1 MHPLTII
8 FFATLFI
15 TLLRRSK
22 KHPPLPP
29 GPGGLPIVGPLF
41 HLANSK
47 DLPPVTYVNW
57 SKIYGDVFHFS
68 TFGHDTIVLNSSK
81 AMLDILDKRSSNY
94 SDRPNMPMVLGLM
107 GWNWNLSMMRYSD
120 WWRIHRRTFHQYFQP
135 RMMPEFL
142 PLQRTTTSELM
153 KNLMETPEDFFKH
166 VKFASDSAILQISY
180 GYTLKQTDD
189 PYMALVENL
198 GKSIEDAGNHG
209 SFWVDYLPFLRHV
222 PAWLPGAEFKRKAE
236 TWAGYSRDF
245 VESPWEWLTASIDN
259 ATAQPSLSTRGLARW
274 SLSAGDGSFM
284 ESVVKNTVAT
294 SYIAAAETTPCAILT
309 FILAM
314 ILNPDVQ
321 AHAQAEINDVIGSE
335 RLPDVD
341 DRDSLPFVKAVI
353 AETLRWSPV
362 LPLVISH
369 RAVNDD
375 TYDGWFIPAG
385 TTIVPNVWAVVQDE
399 TVYGPNVEKFDP
411 ERFLKQDGKELPPNP
426 ELFIFGFGRRIC
438 PGRYFAMNTLFLV
451 VTHLLATFT
460 MKKPLDDEGKEVT
473 PKAEWHYGLI

>member
-1 MHPLTII
+1 
-8 FFATLFI
+8 
-15 TLLRRSK
+15 
-22 KHPPLPP
+22 
-29 GPGGLPIVGPLF
+29 
-41 HLANSK
+41 
-47 DLPPVTYVNW
+47 
-57 SKIYGDVFHFS
+57 
-68 TFGHDTIVLNSSK
+68 
-81 AMLDILDKRSSNY
+81 
-94 SDRPNMPMVLGLM
+94 
-107 GWNWNLSMMRYSD
+107 
-120 WWRIHRRTFHQYFQP
+120 
-135 RMMPEFL
+135 MMPEFL

-473 PKAEWHYGLI
+473 PKAEWHYGLIWQLFCRLRADSPVPPGPAGLPLIGNLRNIARGSESSLPIHKEYLKMSQIYGDIIHLHVLGSRTIVLKSCTDMVALLEKRSYNYSDRPGK